1 MWLSNVKQMHA
12 ILFAIVY
19 AQRCHEFE
27 NQGFEYASLK
37 AAADEEQTADEILL
51 HDAQLERVRLKA
63 LLER

>member
-1 MWLSNVKQMHA
+1 MKQLHA
-12 ILFAIVY
+12 ILFVIVY
-19 AQRCHEFE
+19 APHGHDLE

-51 HDAQLERVRLKA
+51 HDAELERVRLKA

>member
-1 MWLSNVKQMHA
+1 MYA
-12 ILFAIVY
+12 ILLAILY
-19 AQRCHEFE
+19 AQRCLEFE